1 MTDSHAF
8 VNPAL
13 MDSLKGSRFLESACT
28 ADTVS
33 MYSIDYCHWAG
44 TTPYCEAVIAQSP
57 VHGKVLFIDKEI
69 QSAESDERIYHEH
82 LVHPV
87 MAATASR
94 LARKVLIVGGGE
106 GATAREVLRYSTES
120 VALVHW
126 VDIDKPLVDLCR
138 RHLYFAEDSVYND
151 PRLVYFGQDIRTF
164 LSETEV
170 EYDVVILDLPD
181 ADVDELIA
189 VSAAETAATTAVTAV
204 TAAPAPTTVAEP
216 VAAVA
221 AVPAPTATTTVPAPT
236 TVAETTGVFPL
247 YGHRFFTAL
256 RSCLTEGGAIAS
268 HAGPIAP
275 GGNPVETRAGLSWIQ
290 GIAAEIGIGAGHAY
304 HVGIPSFQGEWGFW
318 MSVPPAVA
326 PVFPE
331 ALCVM
336 DATTQTYAFTWPAY
350 WTSPFVGHVIV

>member
-1 MTDSHAF
+1 MYSHRMTDSHAT

-13 MDSLKGSRFLESACT
+13 MESLRGSRFLESACT

-33 MYSIDYCHWAG
+33 MYSIDHCLWAG

-94 LARKVLIVGGGE
+94 PARRVLIVGGGE
-106 GATAREVLRYSTES
+106 GATAREVLRYSADS

-138 RHLYFAEDSVYND
+138 RHLYFAEDAVYND

-189 VSAAETAATTAVTAV
+189 VSTAS
-204 TAAPAPTTVAEP
+204 APES
-216 VAAVA
+216 
-221 AVPAPTATTTVPAPT
+221 
-236 TVAETTGVFPL
+236 EGVYPL
-247 YGHRFFTAL
+247 YGHRFFSAL
-256 RSCLTEGGAIAS
+256 RSCLAEGGAIAS
-268 HAGPIAP
+268 HAGPISP
-275 GGNPVETRAGLSWIQ
+275 GGNPVVTRAGLSWIQ
-290 GIAAEIGIGAGHAY
+290 GLAAEIGLGVGYAY

-336 DATTQTYAFTWPAY
+336 DAATQTYAFTWPAY
-350 WTSPFVGHVIV
+350 WTSPFVGHAIV